1 MLHNMLITTI
11 FYESHPFTCRG
22 GFTTWHMRCFVR
34 DVCTIR
40 QFSTAPFFLQYF
52 LIDFGFH
59 RLSMCCELF
68 PRIGFQITAIR
79 YIGAHP
85 GDLFGS
91 DGTPS
96 HTPGT
101 QPVRQHMAYVSFR
114 TASSIWLGQGFMDTL
129 PVRHD
134 VLIAVPDGFFPL
146 GTLPQFSLYF
156 FHESFAVI
164 GFQRLIQGRTCTF
177 ACNLAEVLTGMV
189 SIDHMST
196 VPYVLGP

>member
-22 GFTTWHMRCFVR
+22 GFTTWHMSYFVR

-40 QFSTAPFFLQYF
+40 QLSTAPFFLQYF
-52 LIDFGFH
+52 LIDFGFR

-91 DGTPS
+91 EETPS
-96 HTPGT
+96 HTPGA
-101 QPVRQHMAYVSFR
+101 QPVRQYMAYVSFR
-114 TASSIWLGQGFMDTL
+114 TASSIWLGQGFMGTEL
-129 PVRHD
+129 SIQKKYAVRG
-134 VLIAVPDGFFPL
+134 AFG
-146 GTLPQFSLYF
+146 
-156 FHESFAVI
+156 
-164 GFQRLIQGRTCTF
+164 
-177 ACNLAEVLTGMV
+177 
-189 SIDHMST
+189 
-196 VPYVLGP
+196 VLGRRALSFHRY

>member
-79 YIGAHP
+79 YIGAIRAICSAPMGLHP
-85 GDLFGS
+85 IHRELSRS
-91 DGTPS
+91 D
-96 HTPGT
+96 
-101 QPVRQHMAYVSFR
+101 
-114 TASSIWLGQGFMDTL
+114 SIWLTC
-129 PVRHD
+129 PS
-134 VLIAVPDGFFPL
+134 VLLAASGWVKALWIPS
-146 GTLPQFSLYF
+146 QFAMMY
-156 FHESFAVI
+156 
-164 GFQRLIQGRTCTF
+164 
-177 ACNLAEVLTGMV
+177 
-189 SIDHMST
+189 
-196 VPYVLGP
+196 

>member
-1 MLHNMLITTI
+1 MLITTI

-22 GFTTWHMRCFVR
+22 GFTTWHMSCFVR

-114 TASSIWLGQGFMDTL
+114 TASSIWLGQGFMDTP
-129 PVRHD
+129 PVCHD

-146 GTLPQFSLYF
+146 GTFPQFSLYF
-156 FHESFAVI
+156 FHESFAVNWLSVPHTRPYLYPCLQSYGGI
-164 GFQRLIQGRTCTF
+164 DWHGIHRPHEYCSIRTRSLI
-177 ACNLAEVLTGMV
+177 
-189 SIDHMST
+189 
-196 VPYVLGP
+196 

>member
-22 GFTTWHMRCFVR
+22 GFTTWHMSCFVR

-114 TASSIWLGQGFMDTL
+114 TASSIWLGQGFMGT
-129 PVRHD
+129 
-134 VLIAVPDGFFPL
+134 GFPI
-146 GTLPQFSLYF
+146 QKKY
-156 FHESFAVI
+156 VI
-164 GFQRLIQGRTCTF
+164 RGAFG
-177 ACNLAEVLTGMV
+177 
-189 SIDHMST
+189 
-196 VPYVLGP
+196 VLGRRALSFHRH